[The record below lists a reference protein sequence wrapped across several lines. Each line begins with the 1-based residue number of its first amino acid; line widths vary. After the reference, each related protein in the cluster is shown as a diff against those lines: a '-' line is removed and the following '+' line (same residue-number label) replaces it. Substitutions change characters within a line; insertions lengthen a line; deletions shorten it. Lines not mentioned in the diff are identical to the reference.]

1 MKFNKLLIVSI
12 FAAIFLA
19 QPAHSQS
26 VLAQNEDAFVISHM
40 RTSVAAGMFS
50 AFTFGLGGMLEA
62 NSTTKQKRKW
72 AKVIEVAKASG
83 CTSLAVAS
91 GHHDDPE
98 IAIRGTADSRGR
110 PTYLR
115 SNGGHFHYADPYDNG
130 GYWSTVKV
138 AFESLNTM
146 FICAHS
152 DTGLHK
158 SFKTVVQL
166 EKDLKLE
173 GMLD

>member
-1 MKFNKLLIVSI
+1 MQSKKVFLISI
-12 FAAIFLA
+12 FSTILAA
-19 QPAHSQS
+19 QTAHGQS

-40 RTSVAAGMFS
+40 RTSVAAGVFS

-62 NSTTKQKRKW
+62 NPTTKQKRKW

-91 GHHDDPE
+91 EHHDDPD
-98 IAIRGTADSRGR
+98 IAIRGTADTKGR

-115 SNGGHFHYADPYDNG
+115 SNGANFHYADPYDNG

-146 FICAHS
+146 FICARN

-158 SFKTVVQL
+158 SFKTVAQL